1 MVEEPKAKGCGHKS
15 KAVQPELEPETP
27 VTLFFLK
34 DISIA
39 CEKGTLTAVVGHV
52 GSGGVEGGR

>member
-1 MVEEPKAKGCGHKS
+1 MEEPKAKGCGHKS
-15 KAVQPELEPETP
+15 KAVQPEPEPETP
-27 VTLFFLK
+27 VTPVVLK

>member
-1 MVEEPKAKGCGHKS
+1 MEEPKAKGCGHKS

-39 CEKGTLTAVVGHV
+39 CEKGALTAVVGHV

>member
-1 MVEEPKAKGCGHKS
+1 MEEPKAKGCGHKS

-27 VTLFFLK
+27 VTPFFLK